1 MIGDPVLAA
10 LLLGEE
16 MSATGDLFRCQF
28 QPVREIVTAFNRCQP
43 VTETVGY
50 LTVTLRSPNLA
61 TDRTLGADTLVSEL
75 AAYLARLFVTVGF
88 VNHPLGDTRRQ
99 VPAKLTHGYFPP
111 LISNR
116 CMVRGTPLFARSHTA
131 RPRRLHGSGT
141 YVPLAAFLCNG
152 ERGQEVSHIDRQR
165 VVEQSWLPPVTPSG
179 RRSAAS
185 PPAAAR
191 CHGGGHP

>member
-99 VPAKLTHGYFPP
+99 VPAEYTSTHSYLPELGYTDTK
-111 LISNR
+111 
-116 CMVRGTPLFARSHTA
+116 TPGSDAGGLVVTRHPAVAGASDRTPRWRHGWARSRQHDAA
-131 RPRRLHGSGT
+131 RPRVWRT
-141 YVPLAAFLCNG
+141 PD
-152 ERGQEVSHIDRQR
+152 VS
-165 VVEQSWLPPVTPSG
+165 PG
-179 RRSAAS
+179 RI
-185 PPAAAR
+185 
-191 CHGGGHP
+191 